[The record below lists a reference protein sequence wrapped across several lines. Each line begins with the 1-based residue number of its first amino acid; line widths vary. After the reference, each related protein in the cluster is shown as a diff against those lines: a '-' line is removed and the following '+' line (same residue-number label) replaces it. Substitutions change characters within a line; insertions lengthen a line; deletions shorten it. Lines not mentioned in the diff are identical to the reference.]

1 MKFEISHLIMWILV
15 IVIIIGIILFYNNLN
30 DKKYINK
37 YEGLITISIG
47 LISSCVA
54 GIMSNN

>member
-1 MKFEISHLIMWILV
+1 MKFEISDLIMWILV
-15 IVIIIGIILFYNNLN
+15 IVIIIGIILCYYNLN

>member
-1 MKFEISHLIMWILV
+1 MKFEISDLIMWILV
-15 IVIIIGIILFYNNLN
+15 IVIIIGIVLCYRNLN

-37 YEGLITISIG
+37 YEGLILISVG
-47 LISSCVA
+47 LISSCIA